1 MRADE
6 VLPPQATANTASTL
20 LHLLVAVR
28 SYNDYALLSLLTLIV
43 TIISKVNPMLDSTT
57 LQISD
62 WDRKL
67 PKKVFTEAPKQ
78 RSWRPAPPQTS
89 VQSLLSA
96 TAPSGQQKKYSF
108 KALMYLMT
116 DWVSISGI
124 LHCHWPSLKTLTLLL
139 RKVYLGF
146 HREHR
151 LCSVSQSTTY
161 TTSFPLFTWYI
172 VSLLSRRFLLFV

>member
-6 VLPPQATANTASTL
+6 VLPPQATPNTASTL

-89 VQSLLSA
+89 IQSDFFLQLPLVVSRKN
-96 TAPSGQQKKYSF
+96 TA
-108 KALMYLMT
+108 MYLIT
-116 DWVSISGI
+116 DWVLISGI

-139 RKVYLGF
+139 RKVYLRF

-161 TTSFPLFTWYI
+161 TTIFPLLTWYI
-172 VSLLSRRFLLFV
+172 VSLLSRRFL

>member
-6 VLPPQATANTASTL
+6 VLPPQATPNTASTL

-57 LQISD
+57 LQTSD

-67 PKKVFTEAPKQ
+67 PKKVCKVQ

-89 VQSLLSA
+89 IQSDSFLQLPESS
-96 TAPSGQQKKYSF
+96 PSGQQKKYSF
-108 KALMYLMT
+108 KALMYLIT

-124 LHCHWPSLKTLTLLL
+124 LHCHWPSLKMLNLLF

-151 LCSVSQSTTY
+151 LYSVSQSTTY
-161 TTSFPLFTWYI
+161 ITSFPLLTWCI
-172 VSLLSRRFLLFV
+172 VSLLSRCFL